1 MIHRLRYMYRKLLLA
16 FIPARS
22 YVIEVGESPH
32 EIIRKLQD
40 IIQPHSFYFLFPAQS
55 EKPYSGKFSVNRFVA
70 IKNNAANFQRQ
81 IKVSGYF
88 YIIQDRIYVRL
99 ILSNP
104 FSLINLLVLGCLYFL
119 FLIFR
124 LAPFESII
132 LNILLWLLPVLLTYL
147 FTNFTF
153 QRIYK
158 KEKLRFFKL
167 FNGKRLTD
175 KQIDMLH
182 I

>member
-1 MIHRLRYMYRKLLLA
+1 MIHRLRHMYRKLLLS

-22 YVIEVGESPH
+22 YVIEVGEAPH

-40 IIQPHSFYFLFPAQS
+40 IIQPHPFYFLFPARSQ
-55 EKPYSGKFSVNRFVA
+55 KPYSGKFSVNRFVA
-70 IKNNAANFQRQ
+70 IKNNAGNFQRQ

-88 YIIQDRIYVRL
+88 YIINNRIYVRI

-104 FSLINLLVLGCLYFL
+104 FSLINMVVLGFLYFL

-124 LAPFESII
+124 VAPFDQFL
-132 LNILLWLLPVLLTYL
+132 LNALLWVLPVIITYL
-147 FTNFTF
+147 ITNFTF
-153 QRIYK
+153 QGIYK
-158 KEKLRFFKL
+158 KEKLRFFKI

-175 KQIDMLH
+175 KQIEALH